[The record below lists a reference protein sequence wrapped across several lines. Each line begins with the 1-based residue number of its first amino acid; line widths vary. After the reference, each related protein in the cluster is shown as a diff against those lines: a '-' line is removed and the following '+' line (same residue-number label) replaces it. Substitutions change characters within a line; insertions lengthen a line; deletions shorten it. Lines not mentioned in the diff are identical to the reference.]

1 MWGFEGAG
9 KCRIGQA
16 KLRSAQTY
24 PRYLYRVNAG
34 SLRGLGS
41 YLKHRSFEE
50 VFSHT
55 LSSLASLEF
64 SSEFSAIGIGILQA
78 RSHPTPPRTMS
89 SPKVALITAASTG
102 LGAAIARTL
111 VIELGMSVV
120 INYHRNTD
128 RAAKLVQE
136 LQDDCGVRYAKSGA
150 PVPVV
155 KMIQADVGEKSD
167 VYRLVE
173 KAAEEFD
180 GRLDVVIS
188 NVGWTRMRNFS
199 DLEDGLDEEDWDR
212 CFAANVK
219 SHLWLFH
226 AAKKYLEE
234 SNQRERGAAVFVS
247 TASVAGVKPSGSSLV
262 SSGYRQS
269 VNVAANEISF
279 DHVVLRRYES
289 RSYPSR

>member
-1 MWGFEGAG
+1 
-9 KCRIGQA
+9 
-16 KLRSAQTY
+16 
-24 PRYLYRVNAG
+24 
-34 SLRGLGS
+34 
-41 YLKHRSFEE
+41 
-50 VFSHT
+50 
-55 LSSLASLEF
+55 
-64 SSEFSAIGIGILQA
+64 
-78 RSHPTPPRTMS
+78 MS

-247 TASVAGVKPSGSSLV
+247 TASVAGVKPSGSSLSYAVTKAALIHLVKSLATISAPSIRVNCV
-262 SSGYRQS
+262 SPGILLTEWGLSFPEERLNAAIKANKLERFATVEDVAEQVKTFVVSKSATGQNAIIDSGFS
-269 VNVAANEISF
+269 
-279 DHVVLRRYES
+279 L
-289 RSYPSR
+289 